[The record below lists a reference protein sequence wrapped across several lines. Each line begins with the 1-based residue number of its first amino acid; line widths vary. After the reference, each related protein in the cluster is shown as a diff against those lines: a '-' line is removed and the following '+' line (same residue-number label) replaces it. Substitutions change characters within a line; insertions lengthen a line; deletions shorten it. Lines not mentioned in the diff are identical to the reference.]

1 MTFPLISLAFAHVQ
15 DFTLA
20 SAPRTTRKRSRRSLK
35 RDCKAVMCIKSVV
48 SFPEFD
54 IRDAMSTVKSKKGR
68 RKLKETALS
77 RVRNSLHSGQSVGHP
92 AFWLNI
98 PLPEAHTTHELVPP
112 PSLGAGSPALLTHQH
127 SFTPPLTTDARLL
140 MNATTTTDRRQTSG
154 VGVCVDNNTDTVV
167 DDDGLDAITHIIN
180 VAAQYGG
187 KVQIL
192 QKSNGDLLQ
201 FQLSEE
207 DGSGI
212 GGESCHN
219 ITDESHR
226 TTVTTVENLPEDTRE
241 EKSRTEE
248 GNTQKE
254 EENNQKEEENK
265 MDTSVLTSGKDLS
278 FNENPS

>member
-1 MTFPLISLAFAHVQ
+1 
-15 DFTLA
+15 
-20 SAPRTTRKRSRRSLK
+20 
-35 RDCKAVMCIKSVV
+35 
-48 SFPEFD
+48 
-54 IRDAMSTVKSKKGR
+54 
-68 RKLKETALS
+68 
-77 RVRNSLHSGQSVGHP
+77 
-92 AFWLNI
+92 
-98 PLPEAHTTHELVPP
+98 
-112 PSLGAGSPALLTHQH
+112 
-127 SFTPPLTTDARLL
+127 

-167 DDDGLDAITHIIN
+167 DDDDGLDAITHIIN
-180 VAAQYGG
+180 VAALYGG

-192 QKSNGDLLQ
+192 RKSNVDLLQ
-201 FQLSEE
+201 FQLPEE

-254 EENNQKEEENK
+254 GENNQKEEENK